1 MDAVDV
7 EGLLLRNSEA
17 RRAYFRATEEGRKA
31 NGFLVAMLLLAVYGS
46 AFVVSMLCACND
58 LTERGCRRRS
68 HCCGASRPS
77 SSKHVVVEAKGLD
90 SDKRHQI
97 KAR

>member
-17 RRAYFRATEEGRKA
+17 RLAHFRATEEGRKA
-31 NGFLVAMLLLAVYGS
+31 MGFLVAMLVLAVYGG

-58 LTERGCRRRS
+58 PAGCGCRGPAGALLEHAKWLRPPT
-68 HCCGASRPS
+68 CGCIR
-77 SSKHVVVEAKGLD
+77 
-90 SDKRHQI
+90 
-97 KAR
+97 